1 MDIEKSDIVL
11 SAAGRDKGC
20 ALYVLGTEGEFLLT
34 ADGKR
39 RRVER
44 PKRKKRRHVSFLAR
58 DNSAL
63 AEKIRNNQSVT
74 NAEVRTA
81 LAVFGELSHL
91 DQEG

>member
-1 MDIEKSDIVL
+1 MDIEKADIVL
-11 SAAGRDKGC
+11 SEAGRDKGTT
-20 ALYVLGTEGEFLLT
+20 LYVLSTDGEFLLT
-34 ADGKR
+34 ADGKG
-39 RRVER
+39 RRVET
-44 PKRKKRRHVSFLAR
+44 PKRKKYRHVSFIAK

-81 LAVFGELSHL
+81 LAAFGEMSHL